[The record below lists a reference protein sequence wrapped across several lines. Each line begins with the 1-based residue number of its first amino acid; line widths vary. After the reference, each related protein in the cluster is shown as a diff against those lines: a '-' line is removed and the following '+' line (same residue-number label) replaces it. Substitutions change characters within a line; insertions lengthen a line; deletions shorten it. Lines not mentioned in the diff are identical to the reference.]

1 MKTPKR
7 AVMAAGGALVLAA
20 PLVAG
25 CTTSTGETLTV
36 SRTLSSSFVAPLQFA
51 ISPTSDVL
59 VADSATSTLN
69 QIGKAHPIAAGP
81 SAKSGGD
88 VAGVAI
94 DPKTRAIAYTSSTGD
109 HKTTRLTIL
118 SAGHQPVV
126 ADLSGFEKTQ
136 NPDKINTYGT
146 ATRNSCTVPA
156 LRQAHTPVSYTGLV
170 DSHPYAV
177 ASLGGGSWA
186 VADAGGNDILK
197 VDPSGD
203 VSLLSVLPPQPL
215 KITAGIAKDNG
226 LNPCLVGI
234 TYKFEPVPTDVE
246 VGPQGRLLVTTLA
259 GGPEGPQNGDPGSV
273 YSIAT
278 NGAATRI
285 AYGFA
290 GATNLAVTPSGR
302 IFVAQI
308 SSGLVAEVVNGRP
321 RPVLFLPGIAGLEYA
336 NGGLYA
342 STAPAVTGGNGPGTV
357 VKIAPRLG

>member
-1 MKTPKR
+1 MKTPTR

-25 CTTSTGETLTV
+25 CTTNEGETLSV
-36 SRTLSSSFVAPLQFA
+36 ARTLSSSFAAPLQFA
-51 ISPTSDVL
+51 VSPTSNIV
-59 VADSATSTLN
+59 VADSGTSTLN
-69 QIGKAHPIAAGP
+69 EIGRSTPLATGP
-81 SAKSGGD
+81 SAKSGSD
-88 VAGVAI
+88 IAGVAI

-109 HKTTRLTIL
+109 HSTTRLTIL
-118 SAGHQPVV
+118 SAGHQPVI

-146 ATRNSCTVPA
+146 STRNSCTVPA
-156 LRQAHTPVSYTGLV
+156 LTKAHIPVSYTGMV

-197 VDPSGD
+197 VDPSGT
-203 VSLLSVLPPQPL
+203 VSLISVLPPQPL

-226 LNPCLVGI
+226 LNPCLIGI

-285 AYGFA
+285 ATGFA

-302 IFVAQI
+302 IFVAEL
-308 SSGLVAEVVNGRP
+308 SSGFVAEVVNGRP
-321 RPVLFLPGIAGLEYA
+321 RPVLFLPGVVGLEYA

-342 STAPAVTGGNGPGTV
+342 STAPAVNGGSSPGTI